1 MWIFYF
7 PASHTIYS
15 FIFNFM
21 EKIFFFILIGVLS
34 VLCVAA
40 QTGAQSSSID
50 KNVVNEYFQNQQFD
64 EAIAYLAPVL
74 RGSDS
79 SDVAALGYAGYA
91 YYMNDDARAAYRC
104 YQRIVGLDSNNVAAL
119 HYLVLIESGEDVDE
133 AIGYAARLIELQPG
147 RAGWWRIM
155 GELSRRKNQPD
166 TALVYFNQAY
176 VLAPGDV
183 KVIAGLAELLED
195 QKNFTRADSILD
207 LALEKDSLNS
217 NLLKLRVRSAYFAQD
232 YVHAIIPGERVVQ
245 SGEPATQA
253 LNWLALSYYNLKQ
266 YPDCI
271 RVCEHM
277 LDLGLELEA
286 VYYYEA
292 RAWAKLRHYQQSDSL
307 LEICLSKAISKT
319 AEWYYDALGENHE
332 SLAAY
337 RQAVANYD
345 TAFYLFKD
353 PLVLYTCGRICET
366 ELHNTVLARQYYR
379 RYLALGKPVS
389 KQEKEAYAYVRRIW
403 GKHK

>member
-1 MWIFYF
+1 MG
-7 PASHTIYS
+7 
-15 FIFNFM
+15 
-21 EKIFFFILIGVLS
+21 KFFFFVFASVILVVDAS
-34 VLCVAA
+34 A
-40 QTGAQSSSID
+40 QTAAPSSSSID
-50 KNVVNEYFQNQQFD
+50 KNVVNEYFQNQQFE
-64 EAIAYLAPVL
+64 EAIAYLSPVL
-74 RGSDS
+74 RVSDS
-79 SDVAALGYAGYA
+79 SDVAVLGYAGYA
-91 YYMNDDARAAYRC
+91 YYMSDDARAAYRC
-104 YQRIVGLDSNNVAAL
+104 YRRIFMLDSNQVAAL
-119 HYLVLIESGEDVDE
+119 HYLVLIQSGEDVDE
-133 AIGYAARLIELQPG
+133 AIGYAARLVQLQPR

-195 QKNFTRADSILD
+195 QKNYTLADSILD
-207 LALEKDSLNS
+207 LALEKDSSNS

-292 RAWAKLRHYQQSDSL
+292 RAEAKLRHYQRSDSL

-332 SLAAY
+332 VLKEY
-337 RQAVANYD
+337 KQAVASYD

-379 RYLALGKPVS
+379 RYLALGKPKS
-389 KQEKEAYAYVRRIW
+389 KEEKAAYAYVRKVW